1 MNSLENQN
9 NYELIHIGKPDP
21 DEYPIT
27 ISKSWM
33 HINEMISINKYNE
46 NFKKNIETLFKSQYL
61 IGWKRSKGD
70 GNCYFRSVI
79 STYFLSI
86 LSPVSPLS
94 AIQTLKSQV
103 DSLDTSQLD
112 YEFSVSKSSLL
123 QQINN
128 LISLKSSN
136 PISAF
141 KHALELTQSPEFDL
155 DLIRFARL
163 ITLQEL
169 LKSKDDPEYS
179 FMFID
184 GVDFFISDV
193 LQMNK
198 EGGDHSLLFLPKAL
212 GIQVIQYMFL
222 EYPKMSIQK
231 FPENVQFGSTVIHIV
246 RRECHYDILARIQEI
261 ENNQYNLNE
270 GSYYFTNVYC

>member
-1 MNSLENQN
+1 MSNLENQN
-9 NYELIHIGKPDP
+9 YELISIGKPDP
-21 DEYPIT
+21 DEYPTT

-33 HINEMISINKYNE
+33 HINEMISINKFNQ
-46 NFKKNIETLFKSQYL
+46 NFKTNLEKLFKTHYL

-79 STYFLSI
+79 TTYFLSV
-86 LSPVSPLS
+86 LNPRSPPTL
-94 AIQTLKSQV
+94 IQTLKSQV
-103 DSLDTSQLD
+103 SSLDTSEAD
-112 YEFSVSKSSLL
+112 YEYSESKSNLL
-123 QQINN
+123 QQISH
-128 LISLKSSN
+128 LTSLRSSN

-141 KHALELTQSPEFDL
+141 KFALDLTQKPEFDL

-169 LKSKDDPEYS
+169 LKAQDDQEFS
-179 FMFID
+179 FLFID
-184 GVDFFISDV
+184 GVDFYKNDL

-198 EGGDHSLLFLPKAL
+198 EGGEHTLIFLPKAL

-231 FPENVQFGSTVIHIV
+231 FPENVQPGSPVVHIV
-246 RRECHYDILARIQEI
+246 RRECHYDILASIQEM
-261 ENNQYNLNE
+261 EDSQYNMGE
-270 GSYYFTNVYC
+270 GSYYFASVYS